1 MPDYYDDRFGPNY
14 VFGMGG
20 ERAVKTN
27 TENFTK
33 P

>member
-1 MPDYYDDRFGPNY
+1 MSPYCDDGSMTNY
-14 VFGMGG
+14 GFGMGG
-20 ERAVKTN
+20 ERTVKTN